1 MCKTQGFDALRRRLN
16 TCFILCFNHTEAES
30 VVEDSS
36 KVPDLEVVDE
46 EVIDAPVE
54 EAVLESCPDAE
65 LEVKVF
71 PLGTVHKI
79 RLIYKSYF
87 REN

>member
-1 MCKTQGFDALRRRLN
+1 M
-16 TCFILCFNHTEAES
+16 
-30 VVEDSS
+30 EDSS
-36 KVPDLEVVDE
+36 KVPELEVVDE

-71 PLGTVHKI
+71 LKNIPAPSPYP
-79 RLIYKSYF
+79 R
-87 REN
+87 